1 MVMRKPIVRIGGR
14 NQQLPVGD
22 VLAGVVQR
30 LPVFQTD
37 TAAVLIELIAGSTW
51 TWPVYDAAGV
61 AVQVGL

>member
-1 MVMRKPIVRIGGR
+1 M
-14 NQQLPVGD
+14 GD

-51 TWPVYDAAGV
+51 TLPVYDAAGV